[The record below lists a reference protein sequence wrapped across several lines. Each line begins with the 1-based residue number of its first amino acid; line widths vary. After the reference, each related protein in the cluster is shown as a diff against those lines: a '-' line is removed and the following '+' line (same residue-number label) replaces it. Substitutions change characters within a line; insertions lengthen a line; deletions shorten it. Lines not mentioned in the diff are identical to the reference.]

1 MKKLM
6 VYLSSIVILLL
17 IVISQFSNNK
27 ILEKNSLIQQIDFS
41 KITFSSGI
49 STNTYENKNDV
60 WRTYKDIE
68 VNSNFK
74 KYMFNLL
81 NSNIIEIYD
90 SNKLRKEKF
99 MGNEI
104 FSITLYDGSNKIERI
119 KVGKIDWVLAPQ
131 VTSPLRTAEDINR
144 GIDIAYSEHYDS
156 LFSCSVAEDL
166 FFWEKRSGKIESA
179 NYDWRNRI
187 SSDRNSI
194 SNYACFY
201 FACHWRW
208 AGVCNLG

>member
-1 MKKLM
+1 M

-49 STNTYENKNDV
+49 STNTFEKKNDV

-104 FSITLYDGSNKIERI
+104 IFYN
-119 KVGKIDWVLAPQ
+119 
-131 VTSPLRTAEDINR
+131 
-144 GIDIAYSEHYDS
+144 S
-156 LFSCSVAEDL
+156 L
-166 FFWEKRSGKIESA
+166 
-179 NYDWRNRI
+179 
-187 SSDRNSI
+187 
-194 SNYACFY
+194 
-201 FACHWRW
+201 
-208 AGVCNLG
+208 